1 MDACRVNPAI
11 VEIEQSAHIDGII
24 DRFVSPARALRGVYV
39 FLFNLIRRVIHFF
52 YELEQSFLF
61 V

>member
-11 VEIEQSAHIDGII
+11 VEIKQSAHIDGVI
-24 DRFVSPARALRGVYV
+24 DRFVSPARALGRVYV
-39 FLFNLIRRVIHFF
+39 FLLDLIRRVIHFF
-52 YELEQSFLF
+52 DEFKQSFLF